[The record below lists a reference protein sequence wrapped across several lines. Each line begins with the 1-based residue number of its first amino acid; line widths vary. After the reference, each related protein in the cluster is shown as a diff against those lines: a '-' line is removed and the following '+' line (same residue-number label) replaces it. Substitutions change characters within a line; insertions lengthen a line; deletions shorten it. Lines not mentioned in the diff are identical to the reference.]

1 MITNLYSTLDLI
13 GVLLNGIIGGGIA
26 RRLDLDFMGTL
37 FLAVFTGL
45 GGGMIRDTLMQVGPP
60 VAIAEPI
67 YMTMALIGGLISL
80 FINTEGR
87 WWVRIKNH
95 GDALVLGVWAVA
107 GSTKALT
114 YGLPWQ
120 SAIALGFITPIGGGM
135 LRDIAIGQMPS
146 IFGGR
151 TLYAVPAFLAS
162 ATMVGFHYLGYEAAG
177 MIVAA
182 MVGWLLTSIS
192 YWRGWIMPTQI
203 RVPGSRSV
211 MVWTRKAGQKTVR
224 EVDPLLRR
232 INWLKRNT
240 KEFLPGSKKPKL

>member
-60 VAIAEPI
+60 IAIAEPI
-67 YMTMALIGGLISL
+67 YMTMALIGGFISL
-80 FINTEGR
+80 LINTEGR

-162 ATMVGFHYLGYEAAG
+162 CAMVGFHFLGYDAAG

-182 MVGWLLTSIS
+182 LVGWLLTSIS
-192 YWRGWIMPTQI
+192 YWRGWIVPSQI

-211 MVWTRKAGQKTVR
+211 MVWTRRAGQKTVR

-232 INWLKRNT
+232 INGLRRSTEQALRSARKR
-240 KEFLPGSKKPKL
+240 K

>member
-1 MITNLYSTLDLI
+1 MITSLYSTLDLI

-67 YMTMALIGGLISL
+67 YMTMALIGGIISL
-80 FINTEGR
+80 FINTDGR
-87 WWVRIKNH
+87 WWGRIKNH

-151 TLYAVPAFLAS
+151 TLYAVPAFLSS
-162 ATMVGFHYLGYEAAG
+162 ATMVGFHFLGYDALG
-177 MIVAA
+177 MIIAA
-182 MVGWLLTSIS
+182 LIGWLLTSIS

-203 RVPGSRSV
+203 RIPGSRSV
-211 MVWTRKAGQKTVR
+211 KVWTRRAGERTVR
-224 EVDPLLRR
+224 EVDPLMRR
-232 INWLKRNT
+232 IDWLKESTAHAIRDAR
-240 KEFLPGSKKPKL
+240 KRR

>member
-67 YMTMALIGGLISL
+67 YMTMALIGGFISL

-211 MVWTRKAGQKTVR
+211 MVWTRRAGQKTVR

-240 KEFLPGSKKPKL
+240 EEILRGSKKPK

>member
-240 KEFLPGSKKPKL
+240 KEILPGSKKSKL

>member
-240 KEFLPGSKKPKL
+240 KEILPGSKKPKL

>member
-67 YMTMALIGGLISL
+67 YMTMALIGGFISL
-80 FINTEGR
+80 FINTEGC

-162 ATMVGFHYLGYEAAG
+162 CTMVGFHFLGYDAAG

-182 MVGWLLTSIS
+182 LVGWLLTSIS
-192 YWRGWIMPTQI
+192 YWRGWIVPTQI

-211 MVWTRKAGQKTVR
+211 MVWTRRAGQKTVR

-232 INWLKRNT
+232 INGLRHSTEQALRSARKR
-240 KEFLPGSKKPKL
+240 K

>member
-1 MITNLYSTLDLI
+1 M
-13 GVLLNGIIGGGIA
+13 
-26 RRLDLDFMGTL
+26 
-37 FLAVFTGL
+37 
-45 GGGMIRDTLMQVGPP
+45 
-60 VAIAEPI
+60 
-67 YMTMALIGGLISL
+67 
-80 FINTEGR
+80 
-87 WWVRIKNH
+87 RIKNH

-162 ATMVGFHYLGYEAAG
+162 CAMVGFHFLGYDAAG

-182 MVGWLLTSIS
+182 LVGWLLTSIS
-192 YWRGWIMPTQI
+192 YWRGWIVPSQI

-211 MVWTRKAGQKTVR
+211 MVWTRRAGQKTVR

-232 INWLKRNT
+232 INGLRRSTEQALRSARKR
-240 KEFLPGSKKPKL
+240 K